1 MVFSRDVSELRDRV
15 IAATALALKLTL
27 VTRDGEIRNAGI
39 RSIW

>member
-27 VTRDGEIRNAGI
+27 TRDGEIRNAGI